1 MIAALAAAPSA
12 GAHAVLLEAQPGD
25 GTIVA
30 ESPPE
35 VVLRFSEPVET
46 ALGAIRVFK
55 ADGTRVDDGSLTRP
69 GAQAVATGLRP
80 DLPDGTYTVAWRVV
94 SADSHPVRGAF
105 VFHVGSPGANPEGIA
120 GEVLA
125 GGEISG
131 ALSAGFTTVRFFT
144 LALTLLT
151 VGGVVALVLVLGGV
165 TGGGR
170 RTLLTT
176 LGGLA
181 VVLGLTSLAG
191 IVLQGADATG
201 VGIVD
206 ALDWSL
212 IRSVLET
219 RFGQVSLARA
229 AIALALAV
237 VLLLARSRDG
247 DRRAVLDVALVLC
260 VGLVLAPA
268 ASGHANV
275 SGALSFVA
283 DVVHVQAASIWVGGL
298 ALLVLALVLAR
309 GRRWEL
315 ATDAVPRFSQ
325 LALVAVAALIVAG
338 IVNGYLQV
346 RTWSGLWETAYG
358 RLLLVKVTL
367 LLPLLGLGAYN
378 RLRSVPRITARRT
391 SSADRGWFL
400 RTTGLE
406 LGLMVVVIAVT
417 ALLVAEPPARSVV
430 TPPGPV
436 SATARA
442 GDLDVELVVDPA
454 QTGGNAV
461 HIYLLEPSGRPA
473 DVDQVSLSATLR
485 SQGLGPLRAEARRV
499 TVGHWAAYGF
509 EFPVPGDWQLLLE
522 ARRGE
527 FESLSA
533 RFPVPI
539 ESRR

>member
-275 SGALSFVA
+275 SGALAFVA

-325 LALVAVAALIVAG
+325 LALVAVAALVVAG

-378 RLRSVPRITARRT
+378 RLRSVPRISGAPYVVGRSRLVPAHDGPRAGTDGRGDRRHGTPRRRASGALGRHPAGARQRDCSGRRPRRGARRRSGT
-391 SSADRGWFL
+391 DWRERGPH
-400 RTTGLE
+400 
-406 LGLMVVVIAVT
+406 
-417 ALLVAEPPARSVV
+417 LL
-430 TPPGPV
+430 
-436 SATARA
+436 ARA
-442 GDLDVELVVDPA
+442 VRKAG
-454 QTGGNAV
+454 
-461 HIYLLEPSGRPA
+461 
-473 DVDQVSLSATLR
+473 
-485 SQGLGPLRAEARRV
+485 
-499 TVGHWAAYGF
+499 
-509 EFPVPGDWQLLLE
+509 
-522 ARRGE
+522 
-527 FESLSA
+527 
-533 RFPVPI
+533 
-539 ESRR
+539 

>member
-219 RFGQVSLARA
+219 RFGQVSLGA
-229 AIALALAV
+229 
-237 VLLLARSRDG
+237 SG
-247 DRRAVLDVALVLC
+247 DRPRL
-260 VGLVLAPA
+260 GRRAPA
-268 ASGHANV
+268 
-275 SGALSFVA
+275 
-283 DVVHVQAASIWVGGL
+283 
-298 ALLVLALVLAR
+298 R
-309 GRRWEL
+309 PKPGR
-315 ATDAVPRFSQ
+315 
-325 LALVAVAALIVAG
+325 
-338 IVNGYLQV
+338 
-346 RTWSGLWETAYG
+346 
-358 RLLLVKVTL
+358 
-367 LLPLLGLGAYN
+367 
-378 RLRSVPRITARRT
+378 
-391 SSADRGWFL
+391 
-400 RTTGLE
+400 
-406 LGLMVVVIAVT
+406 
-417 ALLVAEPPARSVV
+417 
-430 TPPGPV
+430 
-436 SATARA
+436 
-442 GDLDVELVVDPA
+442 
-454 QTGGNAV
+454 
-461 HIYLLEPSGRPA
+461 
-473 DVDQVSLSATLR
+473 
-485 SQGLGPLRAEARRV
+485 
-499 TVGHWAAYGF
+499 
-509 EFPVPGDWQLLLE
+509 
-522 ARRGE
+522 
-527 FESLSA
+527 
-533 RFPVPI
+533 
-539 ESRR
+539 